1 MISNDTK
8 QTLKNI
14 ISGTIIEGKNDTLT
28 ATRNQLCSS
37 FTTDTTTKRDFD
49 KQCEIKKEQ
58 EKQLNDYISKNNL
71 WITDFSDQENY
82 LTEGGEA
89 KIYFG
94 KDNKSVIKLNDAV
107 YYFTW
112 LDFFNS
118 ILIHNLLFEGTKY
131 ELLGFKRSNE
141 TLFTVLKQAFI
152 ISDNPVNL
160 ADVKDLLEFNGFKNT
175 RRNDYYNEELGLILE
190 DIHDENVIVN
200 SNVLFFIDTVF
211 FINLKQP

>member
-28 ATRNQLCSS
+28 TTRNQLCSS

-49 KQCEIKKEQ
+49 KQREIKKEQ

-118 ILIHNLLFEGTKY
+118 ILIHNLFFEETKY

-141 TLFTVLKQAFI
+141 TLFAVLKQAFI

-160 ADVKDLLEFNGFKNT
+160 DDVKHLLEFNGFINT
-175 RRNDYYNEELGLILE
+175 RRNDYYNPELGLILE

-211 FINLKQP
+211 FINSKE

>member
-28 ATRNQLCSS
+28 TTRNQLCSS

-49 KQCEIKKEQ
+49 KQCDIKKEQ
-58 EKQLNDYISKNNL
+58 EKQLNDYISRNNL

-131 ELLGFKRSNE
+131 ELLGFKLSNE
-141 TLFTVLKQAFI
+141 TLFAVLKQAFI

-160 ADVKDLLEFNGFKNT
+160 DEVKCLLEFNGFTNT
-175 RRNDYYNEELGLILE
+175 RRNDYYNPELGLILE

-200 SNVLFFIDTVF
+200 SNVIFFIDTVF
-211 FINLKQP
+211 FINLKE

>member
-175 RRNDYYNEELGLILE
+175 RRNDYYNPELGLILE

>member
-37 FTTDTTTKRDFD
+37 FTTDTTIKRDFD
-49 KQCEIKKEQ
+49 KQCDIKKEQ

-94 KDNKSVIKLNDAV
+94 KDNKSVIKLNDAI
-107 YYFTW
+107 YYCTW
-112 LDFFNS
+112 LDFLNS

-131 ELLGFKRSNE
+131 QLLGFKRSNE
-141 TLFTVLKQAFI
+141 TLFAVFKQAFI

-160 ADVKDLLEFNGFKNT
+160 DNVKHLLEFNGFINT
-175 RRNDYYNEELGLILE
+175 RRNDYYNPELGLLLE

-211 FINLKQP
+211 FINLKE

>member
-37 FTTDTTTKRDFD
+37 FTTDTTIKKDFD
-49 KQCEIKKEQ
+49 KQCDIKKEQ

-94 KDNKSVIKLNDAV
+94 KDNKSVIKLNDAI

-118 ILIHNLLFEGTKY
+118 ILIHNLFFEGTKY
-131 ELLGFKRSNE
+131 ELQGFKRSNE
-141 TLFTVLKQAFI
+141 TLFAVLKQAFI

-160 ADVKDLLEFNGFKNT
+160 DDVKHLLEFNGFTNT
-175 RRNDYYNEELGLILE
+175 RRNDYYNPELGLILE

-211 FINLKQP
+211 FINLKE

>member
-1 MISNDTK
+1 MISDDTN
-8 QTLKNI
+8 QILKNI

-28 ATRNQLCSS
+28 TTRNQLCAS
-37 FTTDTTTKRDFD
+37 FKTDTTTERDFD
-49 KQCEIKKEQ
+49 QQCEIKK
-58 EKQLNDYISKNNL
+58 KQAKHLNDYISKNNL
-71 WITDFSDQENY
+71 WITNFSDLENY

-94 KDNKSVIKLNDAV
+94 IDNKSVIKLNDAI

-112 LDFFNS
+112 LDFLNS
-118 ILIHNLLFEGTKY
+118 ILIHNLLFEATKY
-131 ELLGFKRSNE
+131 ELLGFKYSDE
-141 TLFTVLKQAFI
+141 TLFAVLKQAFI
-152 ISDNPVNL
+152 ISDHPVNL
-160 ADVKDLLEFNGFKNT
+160 EDVKYLLEFNGFKNT

-211 FINLKQP
+211 FINIKH

>member
-28 ATRNQLCSS
+28 TTRNQLCSS

-58 EKQLNDYISKNNL
+58 AKHLDDYITNHNL
-71 WITDFSDQENY
+71 WITDIAAQENY

-118 ILIHNLLFEGTKY
+118 ILIHNLFFEGTKY
-131 ELLGFKRSNE
+131 ELLGFNRSNE
-141 TLFTVLKQAFI
+141 MLYAVLKQAFI

-160 ADVKDLLEFNGFKNT
+160 KEVKHLLEYNGFENI

-211 FINLKQP
+211 FVNVKE

>member
-49 KQCEIKKEQ
+49 KQCEIKKKQ

-141 TLFTVLKQAFI
+141 TLLAVLKQAFI

-160 ADVKDLLEFNGFKNT
+160 VDVKNLLEFNGFTNT
-175 RRNDYYNEELGLILE
+175 RRNDYYNPELGLILE

>member
-1 MISNDTK
+1 MISNDTN

-28 ATRNQLCSS
+28 TTRNQLCSS
-37 FTTDTTTKRDFD
+37 FKTDTTTKRDFD
-49 KQCEIKKEQ
+49 QQCEIKK
-58 EKQLNDYISKNNL
+58 KQAEYLNDYISKNNL
-71 WITDFSDQENY
+71 WITNFSDQENY

-94 KDNKSVIKLNDAV
+94 KDNKSVVKLNDAV

-118 ILIHNLLFEGTKY
+118 ILLHNLFFEGTKY
-131 ELLGFKRSNE
+131 ELLGFKYSNE
-141 TLFTVLKQAFI
+141 TLFAVLKQAFI
-152 ISDNPVNL
+152 ISDNLVNL
-160 ADVKDLLEFNGFKNT
+160 DDVRCLLEFNGFKNT

-211 FINLKQP
+211 FINIKS

>member
-28 ATRNQLCSS
+28 TTRNQLCSS

-58 EKQLNDYISKNNL
+58 EKQLNDYISKNKL
-71 WITDFSDQENY
+71 WITDFSNQENY

-118 ILIHNLLFEGTKY
+118 VLIHNLFFEGTKY
-131 ELLGFKRSNE
+131 ELLGFKRLNE
-141 TLFTVLKQAFI
+141 TLFAVLKQAFI
-152 ISDNPVNL
+152 ISDDPVNL
-160 ADVKDLLEFNGFKNT
+160 DDVKHLLEFNGFTNT
-175 RRNDYYNEELGLILE
+175 RRNDYYNPELGLILE

-211 FINLKQP
+211 FINLKE